1 MKIWARIGIIL
12 MVCAS
17 ASMVLFI
24 SLSGYI
30 NQSGTARTTPKDNI
44 LRIDERY
51 LYKESETND
60 SVNVSCILYLT
71 NLWNVSGEVK
81 MIAYVMNKEGMAD
94 YRAEVGVGRIDRNKT
109 VEVKIPL
116 VIKEDNNRIEILIFE
131 DDLLVLKGYINIYV
145 HRMGRYDAS
154 GEYKGCVYT
163 INVESSDFQQNIH
176 VLDQYIQIE
185 GSKK

>member
-30 NQSGTARTTPKDNI
+30 NQSGTARTTPQDNI

-60 SVNVSCILYLT
+60 SVNVSCIL
-71 NLWNVSGEVK
+71 
-81 MIAYVMNKEGMAD
+81 
-94 YRAEVGVGRIDRNKT
+94 
-109 VEVKIPL
+109 
-116 VIKEDNNRIEILIFE
+116 
-131 DDLLVLKGYINIYV
+131 
-145 HRMGRYDAS
+145 
-154 GEYKGCVYT
+154 
-163 INVESSDFQQNIH
+163 
-176 VLDQYIQIE
+176 
-185 GSKK
+185 

>member
-1 MKIWARIGIIL
+1 MRMWARIGIIL

-17 ASMVLFI
+17 ASMVLFV
-24 SLSGYI
+24 SLSGCI

-44 LRIDERY
+44 LRIDEKY

-71 NLWNVSGEVK
+71 NLWNISGEVK

-94 YRAEVGVGRIDRNKT
+94 YRAEVGVGKIDRNKT

-116 VIKEDNNRIEILIFE
+116 VIKEDDNRIEILIFE

-145 HRMGRYDAS
+145 HKIERRDTNG
-154 GEYKGCVYT
+154 GHKGGYFYLVR
-163 INVESSDFQQNIH
+163 
-176 VLDQYIQIE
+176 
-185 GSKK
+185 